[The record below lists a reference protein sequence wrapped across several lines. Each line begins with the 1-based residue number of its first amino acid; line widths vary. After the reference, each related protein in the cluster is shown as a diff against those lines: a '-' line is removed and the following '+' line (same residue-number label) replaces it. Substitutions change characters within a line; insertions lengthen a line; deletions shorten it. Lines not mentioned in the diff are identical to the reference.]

1 MHKIAEEILKK
12 MAELADVQDLKHIVT
27 MLNECGIDSDE
38 LTSITAHKMDYLD
51 ELFANYSAIEVLT
64 HVRSEIDTNAEMFAI
79 DTDGLAFSL
88 SFNEYETFLYREDK
102 RVLAIAFNL
111 SGNDEFIQEMFN
123 KWCEWN
129 EDSNLSTLADLFK
142 MASTLIKGGFQFEN
156 L

>member
-1 MHKIAEEILKK
+1 MHKIAEEILNK
-12 MAELADVQDLKHIVT
+12 MAELADVQDLKSIVT

-38 LTSITAHKMDYLD
+38 LTRITAHKMDYLD

-79 DTDGLAFSL
+79 DLDGLAFSL

-102 RVLAIAFNL
+102 RVLATAFNL
-111 SGNDEFIQEMFN
+111 SANDDFMREMRA
-123 KWCEWN
+123 EW
-129 EDSNLSTLADLFK
+129 DTLSDLSELADLFQ
-142 MASTLIKGGFQFEN
+142 MASILVKGGFKFEN